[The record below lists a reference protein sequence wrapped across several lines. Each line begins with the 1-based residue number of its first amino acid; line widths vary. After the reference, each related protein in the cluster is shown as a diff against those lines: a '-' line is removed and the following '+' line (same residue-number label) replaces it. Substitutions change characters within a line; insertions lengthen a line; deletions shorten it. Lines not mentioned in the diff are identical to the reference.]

1 MSFYFVL
8 LVMKFLRFTAL
19 HWAGLWY
26 SRVEASGTELEKFS
40 FPCGVVHGRI
50 VSQGSKEDD
59 STKGLFQKK
68 DILKAVVKVHGNKW
82 HLSAPV

>member
-1 MSFYFVL
+1 MAQS
-8 LVMKFLRFTAL
+8 
-19 HWAGLWY
+19 
-26 SRVEASGTELEKFS
+26 FS